1 MNNYKLTILLS
12 LLILL
17 TSCPKPEEKIKDS
30 VSIEFYNHVDGSPLI
45 FDSTGYS
52 QWFSTLSN
60 QNFNIY
66 NLYYLIT
73 DVKLTDNNGN
83 TLKNLSD
90 IHFVSSDNL
99 NSNYIYLPEI
109 LKSGEYS
116 NIEFVFGLN
125 TDKNINN
132 EYINEDFHNQMFWPE
147 FMGGGYHYMKL
158 EGKFNDE
165 SNFYATHTGGLNTVD
180 YSITKSFPIN
190 IISSQNGST
199 HNIRISMNIN
209 NWYSNPNNITIDSD
223 GIMGNTVLQ
232 QKLKENGDFNVFSAQ
247 NMND

>member
-17 TSCPKPEEKIKDS
+17 TSCPKSEEKIKDS
-30 VSIEFYNHVDGSPLI
+30 ISIEFYNHVDGSPLI

-73 DVKLTDNNGN
+73 DIKLTDNNGN

-99 NSNYIYLPEI
+99 NSNYIYLPEL
-109 LKSGEYS
+109 LKSVGYS
-116 NIEFVFGLN
+116 NIEFVF
-125 TDKNINN
+125 
-132 EYINEDFHNQMFWPE
+132 MF
-147 FMGGGYHYMKL
+147 L
-158 EGKFNDE
+158 
-165 SNFYATHTGGLNTVD
+165 
-180 YSITKSFPIN
+180 
-190 IISSQNGST
+190 
-199 HNIRISMNIN
+199 
-209 NWYSNPNNITIDSD
+209 
-223 GIMGNTVLQ
+223 
-232 QKLKENGDFNVFSAQ
+232 
-247 NMND
+247 

>member
-1 MNNYKLTILLS
+1 M
-12 LLILL
+12 
-17 TSCPKPEEKIKDS
+17 TSCPRPEEKIKDS
-30 VSIEFYNHVDGSPLI
+30 ISMEFYNHIDGTPLI

-66 NLYYLIT
+66 NLYYLVT
-73 DVKLTDNNGN
+73 DIKLTDNDGN
-83 TLKNLSD
+83 TLKTLSD
-90 IHFVSSDNL
+90 IHFVNSDNM
-99 NSNYIYLPEI
+99 NSNFIYLPEI

-125 TDKNINN
+125 KDKNINN

-165 SNFYATHTGGLNTVD
+165 TNFYATHTGGLNTVD
-180 YSITKSFPIN
+180 YSISKSFPIN

-199 HNIRISMNIN
+199 HSIRISMNLN
-209 NWYSNPNNITIDSD
+209 NWYSSPNYIIINSD
-223 GIMGNTVLQ
+223 GIMGNSVLQ
-232 QKLKENGDFNVFSAQ
+232 QKLKENGEFNVFNAELLVPHT
-247 NMND
+247 ND